1 MTAGPDTPAAFAAR
15 PLFEPIAAL
24 LARFTAPALP
34 DALQLTALIREV
46 APAAASGSGQPI
58 RFVPPP
64 AQGHAY
70 EDHIFTTG
78 AVPTRAYDW
87 HDFFNALAWCVWPRT
102 KAACNIL
109 HRREREAR
117 IAAGLPGRGL
127 RRDALTQFDECG
139 IVVVS
144 SDPEIPASL
153 AAHAWEEAF
162 WTRRAHLIQTTR
174 FIVLGHGT
182 WDQLREPFF
191 GLCGKA
197 LYRVVDAGWLARP
210 AAERQAETDAWLAA
224 QLLDSG
230 LLRTP
235 RELAPLPL
243 LGIPGI
249 TPENECA
256 SYYRDTRQFRPKRVP
271 ANKIPAD

>member
-1 MTAGPDTPAAFAAR
+1 MTAGPDTPAALAAR

-24 LARFTAPALP
+24 LARFATPPLPGTAQL
-34 DALQLTALIREV
+34 DALLHEV
-46 APAAASGSGQPI
+46 APGAASGGGRPI
-58 RFVPPP
+58 RFIQPP
-64 AQGHAY
+64 AEALAY
-70 EDHIFTTG
+70 EDHIFATG
-78 AVPTRAYDW
+78 AVPTRENDW

-109 HRREREAR
+109 HRRERDAR
-117 IAAGLPGRGL
+117 AATGLPGRGP

-144 SDPEIPASL
+144 SDPAIPALL
-153 AAHAWEEAF
+153 AGHEWEEAL
-162 WTRRAHLIQTTR
+162 WTRRARLLQTTR
-174 FIVLGHGT
+174 FLVFGHGT
-182 WDQLREPFF
+182 WEQLREPFV
-191 GLCGKA
+191 GLCAKA

-224 QLLDSG
+224 QLLDAG

-243 LGIPGI
+243 LGIPGV
-249 TPENECA
+249 TRENESA
-256 SYYRDTRQFRPKRVP
+256 AYYRDTRQFRPKRVP
-271 ANKIPAD
+271 AEKSPAA